1 MAIELTDDDLAA
13 IRAQTVE
20 RLKASSV
27 EYALLTRSIPETLR
41 EYPKAKPHVVL
52 CCALYQSALAQC
64 STCIELLDERRANAQ
79 TLCDLIQYTTAVWGA
94 LGALLKV
101 LHGGGPPLL
110 QTSIDEQVRL
120 NRSQSASHAARAK
133 LNQPGGY
140 AEKRQRVRELW
151 ATGKYPSRDECAS
164 KVHKTVGL
172 SLSATRK
179 ALRKAPDV
187 T

>member
-1 MAIELTDDDLAA
+1 MAIELSDDDLAA
-13 IRAQTVE
+13 LRAATVE
-20 RLKASSV
+20 RLNASSV
-27 EYALLTRSIPETLR
+27 EYALLRRTIPETLR
-41 EYPKAKPHVVL
+41 QYPKAEPHVAL
-52 CCALYQSALAQC
+52 CCAWYESALAQC
-64 STCIELLDERRANAQ
+64 SACLALLDERRANAQ
-79 TLCDLIQYTTAVWGA
+79 TLCDLIQRTSAVWGA

-110 QTSIDEQVRL
+110 QVSIDEQISL
-120 NRSQSASHAARAK
+120 NRSRSASHAARAK

-140 AEKRQRVRELW
+140 TEKRQRVRDLW
-151 ATGKYPSRDECAS
+151 ATGKYRSRDECAS